1 MLIEQRLHAGIREGR
16 ITVLFRRWR
25 RPQVVAG
32 RTYRTA
38 AGLIAVDA
46 IDEVTGKIT
55 KADARRA
62 GHPDAES
69 VFAELAAA
77 ISPAVRAKRR
87 YPHKD
92 PGDAPLTTYKVKIRH
107 LDIPDPRDELAASAD
122 ISAADRSAIT
132 ARLERLDKASTYGPW
147 TQATLNAI
155 AERPGT
161 RAADLASDFNRETQP
176 FKLDVRK
183 LKNIGLTI
191 SLEVGYR
198 LSPRGEAYLRSGGA

>member
-1 MLIEQRLHAGIREGR
+1 MLIEQRLHAGIRDGR

-25 RPQVVAG
+25 RPQVVTG
-32 RTYRTA
+32 HTYRTA

-46 IDEVTGKIT
+46 IDVIGEKIT

-62 GHPDAES
+62 GHPDPES

-77 ISPAVRAKRR
+77 TSPAARAKRR
-87 YPHKD
+87 YPHKPPAD
-92 PGDAPLTTYKVKIRH
+92 GELTTYRVKIRY
-107 LDIPDPRDELAASAD
+107 LDIPDPRDELAAAAD
-122 ISAADRSAIT
+122 LSAADRSAIT
-132 ARLERLDKASTYGPW
+132 ARLERLDKASSYGAW
-147 TQATLNAI
+147 TLATLKAI

-183 LKNIGLTI
+183 LKNLGLTI

-198 LSPRGEAYLRSGGA
+198 LSPRGEAYLRTGGA